1 MVNKEA
7 FIAGICDKIDERLLE
22 DRVTVEGNAVSIFL
36 QDLTNYNDINYKP
49 EDFLTKDGRFLF
61 CVGKSLRDL

>member
-1 MVNKEA
+1 MANKEA

-49 EDFLTKDGRFLF
+49 ED
-61 CVGKSLRDL
+61 